1 MRDQLILVTDWLP
14 VQGLLALPTGREN
27 AWLQASQGWMGQRR
41 LHSGPTRARSALH
54 RHAES
59 AELFDGSPC
68 TNHLSQRLTNIWCR
82 DERSV
87 SADRRCLCVSQSIE
101 HCVTEGGNTR
111 AESCPRAHHHC
122 REMSQNHI
130 LQTPGSCCP
139 CTVFVCLCLS
149 TSPCVSCVSGLNT
162 PRSGLRIL
170 LTWNAP
176 SFQD

>member
-1 MRDQLILVTDWLP
+1 MLGSKLVKAGWDNADYIAGRRGPDLP
-14 VQGLLALPTGREN
+14 STGMLKVQ
-27 AWLQASQGWMGQRR
+27 
-41 LHSGPTRARSALH
+41 
-54 RHAES
+54 
-59 AELFDGSPC
+59 LFDGSLC

-101 HCVTEGGNTR
+101 HCVNEGGNTR

-130 LQTPGSCCP
+130 LQTPGPCCP

>member
-1 MRDQLILVTDWLP
+1 M
-14 VQGLLALPTGREN
+14 QGLLALPTGWEN

-59 AELFDGSPC
+59 AELFDGSLR

-87 SADRRCLCVSQSIE
+87 SADRRCHCVSQSIE

-122 REMSQNHI
+122 REMS
-130 LQTPGSCCP
+130 LYR
-139 CTVFVCLCLS
+139 VCLPLLVYFSMWKLCLYLIYPGLASESGWLGTHLLFKTKCPGIWGAHINFRNCLS
-149 TSPCVSCVSGLNT
+149 E
-162 PRSGLRIL
+162 
-170 LTWNAP
+170 
-176 SFQD
+176 